1 MQLVVVY
8 GAPKSGRTTYVQQHM
23 EEQDIVYEYDILKE
37 AITSKA
43 QGFHTNAHQLLLNIR
58 DAMIDYA
65 KWNDTGTMYIITTFI
80 SKVIMRRIKQIDVE
94 TRYVRMDTPMRT
106 CMERLRKSDVEDK
119 ADQEQVIR
127 DWYKRYGNQPASDRV
142 VDKATMRFY
151 KSKQWRDV
159 REQVLKRDNYECQA
173 CKRQG
178 KVTTID
184 KSKHKSL
191 DVDHILE
198 LESHPELAYDMDNL
212 ETLCVSCHNKKHNR
226 YQSKWKMKNENSKDE
241 KW

>member
-1 MQLVVVY
+1 
-8 GAPKSGRTTYVQQHM
+8 
-23 EEQDIVYEYDILKE
+23 
-37 AITSKA
+37 
-43 QGFHTNAHQLLLNIR
+43 
-58 DAMIDYA
+58 
-65 KWNDTGTMYIITTFI
+65 
-80 SKVIMRRIKQIDVE
+80 
-94 TRYVRMDTPMRT
+94 
-106 CMERLRKSDVEDK
+106 
-119 ADQEQVIR
+119 
-127 DWYKRYGNQPASDRV
+127 
-142 VDKATMRFY
+142 MRFY

>member
-8 GAPKSGRTTYVQQHM
+8 GAPNSGKTTYVQQHM
-23 EEQDIVYEYDILKE
+23 EEQDIVYDYDILKE

-65 KWNDTGTMYIITTFI
+65 KWNNTGTMYVITTFI

-106 CMERLRKSDVEDK
+106 CMERLRESDVEDK

-226 YQSKWKMKNENSKDE
+226 YQSKWKMKNENLKDE

>member
-80 SKVIMRRIKQIDVE
+80 SKVIMRRIKQIDVA

-106 CMERLRKSDVEDK
+106 CMERLRESDVEDK

>member
-106 CMERLRKSDVEDK
+106 CMERLRESDVEDK
-119 ADQEQVIR
+119 ADQEQVIH
-127 DWYKRYGNQPASDRV
+127 DWYKRYGNQPAGDRV

>member
-1 MQLVVVY
+1 
-8 GAPKSGRTTYVQQHM
+8 
-23 EEQDIVYEYDILKE
+23 
-37 AITSKA
+37 
-43 QGFHTNAHQLLLNIR
+43 
-58 DAMIDYA
+58 MIDYA

-106 CMERLRKSDVEDK
+106 CMERLRESDVEDK

-127 DWYKRYGNQPASDRV
+127 DWYKRYGNQPASDRI

>member
-8 GAPKSGRTTYVQQHM
+8 GAPNSGKTTYVQQHM
-23 EEQDIVYEYDILKE
+23 EEQDIVYDYDILKE

-65 KWNDTGTMYIITTFI
+65 KWNNTGTMYVITTFI

-94 TRYVRMDTPMRT
+94 TRYVRMDTPMQT
-106 CMERLRKSDVEDK
+106 CMERLRESDVEDK

-184 KSKHKSL
+184 RSKHKSL

-226 YQSKWKMKNENSKDE
+226 YQSKWKMKNENLKDE

>member
-23 EEQDIVYEYDILKE
+23 EEQDIVYGYDILKE

-58 DAMIDYA
+58 DSMIDYA

-106 CMERLRKSDVEDK
+106 CMERLRESDVEDK